1 MNTVDRVKVT
11 SWYVVRTITG
21 SKTVDPHSRMP
32 TFRPLLLADARAPLE
47 ASVEELS
54 QVKGFEQT
62 IVEAANALMI
72 LHSIL
77 GEPEVRAL
85 STHLQDPRSN

>member
-1 MNTVDRVKVT
+1 MLRPLSSVH
-11 SWYVVRTITG
+11 G
-21 SKTVDPHSRMP
+21 PHNLSLVLIPEMP

-77 GEPEVRAL
+77 GELEVRAL